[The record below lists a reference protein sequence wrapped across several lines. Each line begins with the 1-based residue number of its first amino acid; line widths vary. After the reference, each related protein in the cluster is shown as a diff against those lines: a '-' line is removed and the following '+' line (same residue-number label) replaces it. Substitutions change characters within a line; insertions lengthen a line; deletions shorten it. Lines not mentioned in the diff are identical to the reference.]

1 MADNK
6 KIACAGGWA
15 AKLSPLVLEQV
26 LKNIPKGPK
35 DENLLIGFDTSDDAA
50 VYKIN
55 DDTCFVQT
63 IDFFPPMVDDPYLF
77 GQIAAA
83 NSISDI
89 YAMGARPVSALN
101 MVCFPKDEDL
111 NILQQILKGSADKVI
126 EAGATTCGGHSI
138 DDTSI
143 KFGLAVTGI
152 AKVKDIKANN
162 AVREGDVL
170 ILTKPLG
177 VGIVTTARNNDVA
190 TKEDIDLSYE
200 MMSTLNKYAFEIISK
215 YNVSALTD
223 VTGFG
228 FAGHLNEMLNNTNCS
243 AVIDSNSIPII
254 DGIPSYVEQEM
265 TTGGGA
271 RNQKMIQDKIIYNTD
286 KKYIPDLLSDP
297 QTSGGLLIAIDKNDA
312 EKAISELQKDNH
324 TRFSKIVGNVT
335 KKQDKAIIIN

>member
-1 MADNK
+1 MENK
-6 KIACAGGWA
+6 NKIACAGGWA

-89 YAMGARPVSALN
+89 YAMGARPVTALN

-111 NILQQILKGSADKVI
+111 NVLQQILKGSADKVI

-162 AVREGDVL
+162 TAKEGDVL

-215 YNVSALTD
+215 YKVSALTD

-228 FAGHLNEMLNNTNCS
+228 LSNHLAEMLGKGNIS
-243 AVIDSNSIPII
+243 AVINSSDIPMIKGAPDYI
-254 DGIPSYVEQEM
+254 KQEM
-265 TTGGGA
+265 TTGGGE
-271 RNQKMIQDKIIYNTD
+271 RNKTMIENKILYNMKD
-286 KKYIPDLLSDP
+286 EFFIDLLSDP
-297 QTSGGLLIAIDKNDA
+297 QTSGGLLVAIDKEDA
-312 EKAISELQKDNH
+312 NKALAELQKNNH
-324 TRFSKIVGNVT
+324 TRFSKIIGSII
-335 KKQDKAIIIN
+335 KKEEKAIIVN